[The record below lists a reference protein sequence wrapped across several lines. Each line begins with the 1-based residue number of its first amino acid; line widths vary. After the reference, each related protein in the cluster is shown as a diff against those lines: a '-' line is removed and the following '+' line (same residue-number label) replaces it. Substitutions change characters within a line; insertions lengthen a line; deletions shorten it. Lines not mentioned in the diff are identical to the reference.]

1 LRRHISVFIHPSK
14 PQHGAAELTKLI
26 PGLYQI
32 LGGTTA
38 AGISALAFP
47 SKCSST
53 GNGSCSIR
61 QKRSKMRAMVSDK
74 HTRTT
79 DLRLDKV
86 VRLLVEA
93 ASPIRIILFGSR
105 ARGNASRESDFDLVV
120 IEREVRNRRAETVRL
135 LRLLEPYEIPVDLLV
150 TSEEFFENWK
160 TIPSTVLYTACKEG
174 KIVYEAA

>member
-1 LRRHISVFIHPSK
+1 MK
-14 PQHGAAELTKLI
+14 
-26 PGLYQI
+26 
-32 LGGTTA
+32 
-38 AGISALAFP
+38 
-47 SKCSST
+47 
-53 GNGSCSIR
+53 
-61 QKRSKMRAMVSDK
+61 AMVSDK

-120 IEREVRNRRAETVRL
+120 IERELRNRRAETVRL

-160 TIPSTVLYTACKEG
+160 NIPSTVLYAACKEG